1 MNALASAKKIVLGI
15 TGSIAASKSADLLR
29 LLVADGHEVRVVMT
43 PSARHFVDEDL
54 LASLSGQ
61 PPAWQQF
68 SHAAAS
74 DSDMEHIELSR
85 FDLMLIAP
93 ATANTIGKL
102 AAGIA
107 DNLLLSTYLAFAGK
121 IVFCPAMNQRM
132 WRHPTVQ
139 DNVDRVL
146 NSGALM
152 VPPATG
158 RLACGE
164 EGPGRMAEP
173 EEIMLFLSGLENPAK
188 QKDLEGLRILVTAGG
203 TREPIDA
210 VRYIANRSS
219 GKMGLGTAEAALNRG
234 ADVTLVAANC
244 DIESSPGIHR
254 IDIETSDELHK
265 VLVEEF
271 EHCDVLIMAA
281 AVADYKVSTAE
292 TKGKLEKDER
302 INLQLVSTVDI
313 VSSLGNSRNSPMKI
327 GFAAEYGQDKINR
340 AGLKLREK
348 NLDMIVF
355 NDISRNDV
363 GFESDFNEI
372 VIIRPGEED
381 ICIGKTTKIA
391 CADAILDQVARK
403 LA

>member
-43 PSARHFVDEDL
+43 PSARYFVDEDL
-54 LASLSGQ
+54 LASLSGR
-61 PPAWQQF
+61 PPAWQLF
-68 SHAAAS
+68 SQKAVN
-74 DSDMEHIELSR
+74 DSDMEHIELSH

-93 ATANTIGKL
+93 ATANTIGKM

-107 DNLLLSTYLAFAGK
+107 DNLLLSTYLAFAGD

-132 WRHPTVQ
+132 WRHPAVQ
-139 DNVDRVL
+139 ENVERL
-146 NSGALM
+146 IKSGGLM

-173 EEIMLFLSGLENPAK
+173 EEILRFLSDLESADNH
-188 QKDLEGLRILVTAGG
+188 KDLQGMRILVTAGG
-203 TREPIDA
+203 TREPIDS

-219 GKMGLGTAEAALNRG
+219 GKMGLSIAEAALDRG
-234 ADVTLVAANC
+234 ASVTLVAANC
-244 DIESSPGIHR
+244 DIDSSPGIRR
-254 IDIETSDELHK
+254 IDIETSEEMFK
-265 VLVEEF
+265 ALVEEF

-281 AVADYKVSTAE
+281 AVSDYKVSIAE
-292 TKGKLEKDER
+292 TKGKLEKDESLH
-302 INLQLVSTVDI
+302 LQLVSTVDI
-313 VSSLGNSRNSPMKI
+313 VSSLGNSKNSPMKI

-355 NDISRNDV
+355 NDISRDDI

-372 VIIRPGEED
+372 IIIRPDEED
-381 ICIGKTTKIA
+381 ICIGRTTKIA
-391 CADAILDQVARK
+391 CANAILDQVARQ